1 MQATSVRTAH
11 FVYVCDST
19 AEDISV
25 ALLFFYKVVLQIVAA
40 LLAFR
45 LRTQKVK
52 VKGLD
57 DARYVIAAVYIC
69 SLAIVLAI
77 VSVFAFVRYLNA
89 FAMAFSVEIY
99 VASTSILAL
108 VFIPKVWIEL

>member
-1 MQATSVRTAH
+1 MTAH
-11 FVYVCDST
+11 FVYICDSP

-45 LRTQKVK
+45 LRTRKVK

-57 DARYVIAAVYIC
+57 DAKYIIAAVYIS
-69 SLAIVLAI
+69 SLAIILAI
-77 VSVFAFVRYLNA
+77 VSVFAFVQYLNA
-89 FAMAFSVEIY
+89 FAMAFSVEINI
-99 VASTSILAL
+99 ASTAILAL
-108 VFIPKVWIEL
+108 VFIPKVWT